1 MKQNE
6 IIYNGLE
13 VRNEIIKVQFIKN
26 MEVSANTVNN
36 RKFF

>member
-6 IIYNGLE
+6 INNNGLE

-26 MEVSANTVNN
+26 IEVSANTVNN